1 MADPHSDRQSP
12 HVIDVGWPTRALKA
26 AAIVAPMSARGPR
39 SYTSQRRLGVLA
51 TLQLG

>member
-1 MADPHSDRQSP
+1 M
-12 HVIDVGWPTRALKA
+12 GWPTRPLKA

-51 TLQLG
+51 TLRLD